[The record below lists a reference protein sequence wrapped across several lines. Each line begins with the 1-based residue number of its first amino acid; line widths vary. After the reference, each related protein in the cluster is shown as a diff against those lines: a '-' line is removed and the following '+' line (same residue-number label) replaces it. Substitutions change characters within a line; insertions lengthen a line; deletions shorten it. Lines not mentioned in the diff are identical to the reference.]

1 MTLKTIKNVD
11 EETWYRFKTLAVK
24 NKLVMGKLLE
34 KMIISYES
42 ESNKFWKEVLEGD
55 KILSDKE
62 AKDLS
67 EDLEKLR
74 KEHGFRL

>member
-1 MTLKTIKNVD
+1 MALKTIKNVD

-24 NKLVMGKLLE
+24 NRINMGKLLE
-34 KMIISYES
+34 KMIREYES
-42 ESNKFWKEVLEGD
+42 KSDKFWKEVLECD

-62 AKDLS
+62 AKELLQNTD
-67 EDLEKLR
+67 KLR